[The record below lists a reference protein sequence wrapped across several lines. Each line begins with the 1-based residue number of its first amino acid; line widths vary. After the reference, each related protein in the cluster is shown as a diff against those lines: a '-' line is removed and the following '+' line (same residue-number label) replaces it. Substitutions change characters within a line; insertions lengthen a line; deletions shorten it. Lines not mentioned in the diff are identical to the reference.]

1 MLWEYADRTMTAQPA
16 VHIASLGCAR
26 NEVDSE
32 ELAGRLAA
40 GGFTLVADPEDAT
53 VVVVNT
59 CGFIDAAKKDSIDTL
74 LAAADLK
81 EAGTVASVVAV
92 GCLAE
97 RYGADL
103 ARELPEADAVLGFDD
118 YADIAGR
125 LRSILDGHAHTA
137 HAPRDRRA
145 LLPITPVA
153 RPTAAGRV
161 AVPGHAGTAPASGPP
176 VLRRRLEGGPTA
188 PLKIA
193 SGCDRRCAFCAI
205 PSFRGSHLSRSIDE
219 VVAEA
224 RWLVSDGVKEVVL
237 VSENSSSYGKDI
249 PGTDLVGLLRALNGV
264 DGLEWIRISYL
275 QPAEIRLDLV
285 AAICELER
293 VVPYFDLPF
302 QHASGPVLR
311 RMRRFGDAD
320 SFLSLLDLIR
330 ARDPLA
336 GVRSNVI
343 VGFPG
348 ETEADVRL
356 LTDFLAAARLDAVG
370 VFGYS
375 DEEGTEGATLPGK
388 VTETEIADRVD
399 HVSAVVDELLA
410 RRAEERLGEPVRFLV
425 EGTADV
431 GVAGRIAQ
439 QAPETDGAATILGL
453 DTKTL
458 PGTLGWGI
466 VARADGV
473 DLVVEAEQR

>member
-1 MLWEYADRTMTAQPA
+1 MTAQPA

-26 NEVDSE
+26 NDVDSE
-32 ELAGRLAA
+32 ELAGRLTA
-40 GGFTLVADPEDAT
+40 GGFTLVDDAESAN

-81 EAGTVASVVAV
+81 DAGQVSSVVAV

-97 RYGADL
+97 RYGAEL

-125 LRSILDGHAHTA
+125 LRWILDGHAHA
-137 HAPRDRRA
+137 PHEPRDRRA

-153 RPTAAGRV
+153 RPSAVGRV
-161 AVPGHAGTAPASGPP
+161 AVPGHAAGPMPASGPP
-176 VLRRRLEGGPTA
+176 VVRRRLEGGPTA

-205 PSFRGSHLSRSIDE
+205 PSFRGSYLSRPIE
-219 VVAEA
+219 EIVAEA
-224 RWLVSDGVKEVVL
+224 RWLATDGVKEVVL
-237 VSENSSSYGKDI
+237 VSENSSSYGKDL
-249 PGTDLVGLLRALNGV
+249 PGTDLVGLLRALNQV

-275 QPAEIRLDLV
+275 QPAEVRPELIE
-285 AAICELER
+285 AICELDR

-302 QHASGPVLR
+302 QHASASVLR

-320 SFLSLLDLIR
+320 SFLRLLETIR
-330 ARDPLA
+330 THDPSA

-348 ETEADVRL
+348 ETERDLGV

-375 DEEGTEGATLPGK
+375 DEEGTEGATLAGK
-388 VTETEIADRVD
+388 LVEAEIADRVD
-399 HVSAVVDELLA
+399 QVSAVVDELLST
-410 RRAEERLGEPVRFLV
+410 RAEQRVGERVRFLIDHP
-425 EGTADV
+425 GDA
-431 GVAGRIAQ
+431 GLAGRIAQ
-439 QAPETDGAATILGL
+439 QGPETDGASTIAGL

-458 PGTLGWGI
+458 PGTLGWGR
-466 VARADGV
+466 VASTDGV

>member
-1 MLWEYADRTMTAQPA
+1 MTAQPA

-40 GGFTLVADPEDAT
+40 GGFTLVTEPEAAN

-81 EAGTVASVVAV
+81 DAGTVASVVAV

-125 LRSILDGHAHTA
+125 LRSILDGHAHTP

-145 LLPITPVA
+145 LLPISPVA
-153 RPTAAGRV
+153 RPAAAARV
-161 AVPGHAGTAPASGPP
+161 AVPGHAVAAPASGPP
-176 VLRRRLEGGPTA
+176 VPRRRLDGGPTA

-205 PSFRGSHLSRSIDE
+205 PSFRGSYLSRPIDE
-219 VVAEA
+219 IVAEA
-224 RWLVSDGVKEVVL
+224 RWLAADGVKEVVL
-237 VSENSSSYGKDI
+237 VSENSSSYGKDL
-249 PGTDLVGLLRALNGV
+249 PGNDLVGLLRALDGV

-275 QPAEIRLDLV
+275 QPAEVRPDLV
-285 AAICELER
+285 AAICDLER

-320 SFLSLLDLIR
+320 SFLGLLDLIR
-330 ARDPLA
+330 TRDPLA

-348 ETEADVRL
+348 ETEADVAV
-356 LTDFLAAARLDAVG
+356 LTEFLAAARLDAVG

-388 VTETEIADRVD
+388 VSEAEIADRVEQ
-399 HVSAVVDELLA
+399 VTALVDELLTE
-410 RRAEERLGEPVRFLV
+410 RAAERVGDEVRFLV
-425 EGTADV
+425 EEGTGA
-431 GVAGRIAQ
+431 GHAGRIAQ
-439 QAPETDGAATILGL
+439 QGPETDGAATILGL

-458 PGTLGWGI
+458 PGTLGWGR
-466 VARADGV
+466 VASTDGV
-473 DLVVEAEQR
+473 DLVVEGRR

>member
-1 MLWEYADRTMTAQPA
+1 MTAQPA

-26 NEVDSE
+26 NDVDSE

-40 GGFTLVADPEDAT
+40 GGFALVDDPSDAT

-81 EAGTVASVVAV
+81 ESGSVASVVAV

-97 RYGADL
+97 RYGAEL

-125 LRSILDGHAHTA
+125 LRSILDGHAPTP
-137 HAPRDRRA
+137 HAPRDRRT
-145 LLPITPVA
+145 LLPISPVA
-153 RPTAAGRV
+153 RPAAAGRIV
-161 AVPGHAGTAPASGPP
+161 VPGHGAGVVPASGPP
-176 VLRRRLEGGPTA
+176 VPRKRLAGGATA

-205 PSFRGSHLSRSIDE
+205 PSFRGSYLSRPIDE

-224 RWLVSDGVKEVVL
+224 RWLVADGVREVVL
-237 VSENSSSYGKDI
+237 VSENSSSYGKDLA
-249 PGTDLVGLLRALNGV
+249 GADLVGLLTALDAV
-264 DGLEWIRISYL
+264 DGLEWIRVSYL
-275 QPAEIRLDLV
+275 QPAEVRPELI
-285 AAICELER
+285 AAICELDS
-293 VVPYFDLPF
+293 VVSYFDLPF

-320 SFLSLLDLIR
+320 SFLALLEAIR
-330 ARDPLA
+330 ARDPYA

-348 ETEADVRL
+348 ETEAEVEL
-356 LTDFLAAARLDAVG
+356 LAGFLAEARLDAVG

-375 DEEGTEGATLPGK
+375 DEDGTEGATLAGK
-388 VTETEIADRVD
+388 IAEPEIAERVE
-399 HVSAVVDELLA
+399 HLTAVVDELLA
-410 RRAEERLGEPVRFLV
+410 QRANDRIGERVQFLTEARQP
-425 EGTADV
+425 EGWQ
-431 GVAGRIAQ
+431 GRIAQ
-439 QAPETDGAATILGL
+439 QGPETDGATILTGL
-453 DTKTL
+453 GADTI
-458 PGTLGWGI
+458 PGTLGWGR
-466 VARADGV
+466 VAAADGV
-473 DLVVEAEQR
+473 DLVVEAGQR